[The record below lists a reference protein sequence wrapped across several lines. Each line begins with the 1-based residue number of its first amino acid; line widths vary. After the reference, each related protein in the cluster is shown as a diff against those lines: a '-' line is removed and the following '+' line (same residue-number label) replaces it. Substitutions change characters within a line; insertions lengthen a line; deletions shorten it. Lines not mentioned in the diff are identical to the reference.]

1 MVLNILTLAISFHAL
16 GFNWLLQTLLTWH
29 AGELCFV
36 TQWAESS
43 LSGKIYALQYNQ
55 GLCCINPSLHICNG
69 SRSSTLTMLLLS
81 VWQYNEITQCAFLVS
96 SEFSENIKVEIFCHF
111 SLLLVTSWSSFWGWA
126 GYSTLFVHR
135 VSDFCHTTGLSY
147 SIFIIVKF
155 SLKCLTLLI

>member
-16 GFNWLLQTLLTWH
+16 GFNWLLQTLLTRPNLDTS
-29 AGELCFV
+29 A
-36 TQWAESS
+36 
-43 LSGKIYALQYNQ
+43 KQ